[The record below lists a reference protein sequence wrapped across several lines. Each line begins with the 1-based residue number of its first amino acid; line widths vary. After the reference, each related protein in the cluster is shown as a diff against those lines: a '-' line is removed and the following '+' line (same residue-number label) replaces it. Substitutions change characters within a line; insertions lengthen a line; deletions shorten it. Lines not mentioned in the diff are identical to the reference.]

1 MGGGIGMKTTRG
13 AVYYDPCLLAC
24 ALSLVAVGLLM
35 VASVSMVIS
44 DRLYHHAFHFVSH
57 QAVYAAL
64 AVCVA
69 WVVSRCPMHWW
80 SSLSAYALLL
90 SFVLL
95 VLVLI
100 PGIGRTVNGSRRWMS
115 LGFMAFQVS
124 EFAKLALV
132 VYFASYVVRRGH
144 YMRQHMHELLKPMAV
159 LGVLVLLLLC
169 EPDYGTAAVVLLTV
183 LGMLFLGGMR
193 WWYFAA
199 LFALVAVVLVV
210 MVWVSPYRLA
220 RLSSFLHPWQT
231 PYTSGYQL
239 IQSLIAVG
247 RGGFWGVGLGNSIQ
261 KLFYLPEAHTDFMF
275 AILTEEM
282 GFLGALAVLALYVVL
297 VARTF
302 WVACQAHKQ
311 DMLFHAF
318 VAYGIGLWL
327 ALQAAINIGVNIG
340 LLPTKGITLPLMSY
354 GGSSLLI
361 SAMAVAVVLRVAHE
375 ARYGVGRYV

>member
-1 MGGGIGMKTTRG
+1 MKTTRFS
-13 AVYYDPCLLAC
+13 VDYDPYLLAC
-24 ALSLVAVGLLM
+24 ALSLIAVGLLM

-44 DRLYHHAFHFVSH
+44 DRLYHHSFHFLSH
-57 QAVYAAL
+57 QAAYVVLAL
-64 AVCVA
+64 CVA
-69 WVVSRCPMHWW
+69 WVVSRCPMRWW

-90 SFVLL
+90 SFLLL

-100 PGIGRTVNGSRRWMS
+100 PGIGRMVNGSRRWMS
-115 LGFMAFQVS
+115 LGVMAFQVS

-132 VYFASYVVRRGH
+132 MYFASYVVRRGYH
-144 YMRQHMHELLKPMAV
+144 LRQHMLELLKPIAV

-199 LFALVAVVLVV
+199 LFALVAVVLAL
-210 MVWVSPYRLA
+210 MVWISPYRLA

-282 GFLGALAVLALYVVL
+282 GFLGAFAVVALYVVL
-297 VARTF
+297 VARIF

-375 ARYGVGRYV
+375 TRHGMGRYV